1 MSSISLYTRT
11 RNIQRQ
17 ILITYIKEVLNL
29 VHKEYHKPKR
39 KKIRFKVYRYKAPKR
54 KPNVHV
60 LRRNTK
66 HFVGIA
72 DWVWDDNLM
81 TIHLKKNKTIRC
93 LTISVL
99 HEYCHY
105 TQNANKYYEYLK
117 EYGYWKNPYEIQAE
131 KFARA
136 NMERAFEE
144 CRWVLE

>member
-1 MSSISLYTRT
+1 VPRHVLVSYV
-11 RNIQRQ
+11 
-17 ILITYIKEVLNL
+17 KEVLNL
-29 VHKEYHKPKR
+29 VHKEYHKPQR
-39 KKIRFKVYRYKAPKR
+39 KKIKFKIYRYRAPKR

-93 LTISVL
+93 LTISIL

-105 TQNANKYYEYLK
+105 TQNVNKYFEYL
-117 EYGYWKNPYEIQAE
+117 EQYGYWKNPYEIQAE
-131 KFARA
+131 KFARD
-136 NMERAFEE
+136 NMERAFDE

>member
-11 RNIQRQ
+11 RNVPRPV
-17 ILITYIKEVLNL
+17 LVAYIKEVLNL
-29 VHKEYHKPKR
+29 VHKEYHRPKR
-39 KKIRFKVYRYKAPKR
+39 KKIRFKVYRYRAPKR

-105 TQNANKYYEYLK
+105 TQNVNKYFEYLN

-144 CRWVLE
+144 CKWVLE